1 MNRRSFYIDFR
12 HRKSNT
18 KKRDEEGVRLPPRLA
33 LPRNSRLR
41 RRRLARRFEIL
52 RAAGRQ
58 FRARGFFETG
68 MRDIAAASDL
78 SPANLYNYFRGK
90 HEILFFCQDSTLD
103 RLLAALQ
110 KTRRLRTTSAQKLHS
125 IVVSHLTCVLDE
137 VEGSAAHFL
146 TSALPRPLQ
155 ERIVTKRDRYEEGL
169 RQLIAAGVRSGEFLP
184 CDTALA
190 ARAILGALNWSVLWF
205 RPDGALSAAEIADG
219 FADYLIRGLL
229 AKPSTLATAKSKNA
243 SLRRARNAPIEI
255 HHQRERGAM

>member
-1 MNRRSFYIDFR
+1 MAPRPLLNRS
-12 HRKSNT
+12 
-18 KKRDEEGVRLPPRLA
+18 
-33 LPRNSRLR
+33 SRLR
-41 RRRLARRFEIL
+41 RRHLARRFEIL

-110 KTRRLRTTSAQKLHS
+110 KTRRLRATSAQKLHA
-125 IVVSHLTCVLDE
+125 VVGSHLTCVLDE

-155 ERIVTKRDRYEEGL
+155 ERIVGKRDRYEEGL

-184 CDTALA
+184 CDTALT

-205 RPDGALSAAEIADG
+205 RPDGVLSAAEIADR
-219 FADYLIRGLL
+219 FAAYLIRGLL
-229 AKPSTLATAKSKNA
+229 AKPDPPATVKRKSA
-243 SLRRARNAPIEI
+243 VPRRGRDIPIENNPR
-255 HHQRERGAM
+255 RERGAL

>member
-1 MNRRSFYIDFR
+1 
-12 HRKSNT
+12 
-18 KKRDEEGVRLPPRLA
+18 
-33 LPRNSRLR
+33 
-41 RRRLARRFEIL
+41 
-52 RAAGRQ
+52 
-58 FRARGFFETG
+58 

-110 KTRRLRTTSAQKLHS
+110 KTRRLPATSAQKLHA

-146 TSALPRPLQ
+146 TSALPHKLQ

-169 RQLIAAGVRSGEFLP
+169 RQIIAAGARSGEFLP

-205 RPDGALSAAEIADG
+205 RPDGALSAAEIAEG
-219 FADYLIRGLL
+219 LAAFLIRGLL
-229 AKPSTLATAKSKNA
+229 AKPGASSRAKSERPTP
-243 SLRRARNAPIEI
+243 RRARNVASEMG
-255 HHQRERGAM
+255 HRHERGAS

>member
-1 MNRRSFYIDFR
+1 MGPKALLNRSGRLQRR
-12 HRKSNT
+12 H
-18 KKRDEEGVRLPPRLA
+18 
-33 LPRNSRLR
+33 
-41 RRRLARRFEIL
+41 LARRFEIL

-110 KTRRLRTTSAQKLHS
+110 KTRRLRATSAQKLHA

-146 TSALPRPLQ
+146 TSALPHSLQ
-155 ERIVTKRDRYEEGL
+155 QRIVTKRDRYEEGL

-190 ARAILGALNWSVLWF
+190 ARSILGALNWSVLWF
-205 RPDGALSAAEIADG
+205 RPDGALTAAEIAEG
-219 FADYLIRGLL
+219 LAAYLIRGLL
-229 AKPSTLATAKSKNA
+229 TKPSASPTAKSKRA
-243 SLRRARNAPIEI
+243 TSRRTRSIAFEMGHR
-255 HHQRERGAM
+255 HERGAS

>member
-1 MNRRSFYIDFR
+1 
-12 HRKSNT
+12 
-18 KKRDEEGVRLPPRLA
+18 
-33 LPRNSRLR
+33 
-41 RRRLARRFEIL
+41 
-52 RAAGRQ
+52 
-58 FRARGFFETG
+58 

-110 KTRRLRTTSAQKLHS
+110 KTRRLRATSAQKLHA

-146 TSALPRPLQ
+146 TSALPHSLQ
-155 ERIVTKRDRYEEGL
+155 QRIVGKRDRYEEGL

-184 CDTALA
+184 CNTALA

-205 RPDGALSAAEIADG
+205 RPDGALSAGEIADG
-219 FADYLIRGLL
+219 LGGFLIRGLL
-229 AKPSTLATAKSKNA
+229 TRPSASAIAKGKRAAP
-243 SLRRARNAPIEI
+243 RRAQNVAVEI
-255 HHQRERGAM
+255 DRGRKRGAM

>member
-1 MNRRSFYIDFR
+1 MAPRPLLNRS
-12 HRKSNT
+12 
-18 KKRDEEGVRLPPRLA
+18 
-33 LPRNSRLR
+33 SRLR
-41 RRRLARRFEIL
+41 RRHQARRFEIL

-110 KTRRLRTTSAQKLHS
+110 KTRRLRATSAQKLHA

-155 ERIVTKRDRYEEGL
+155 ERIVGKRDRYEESL

-184 CDTALA
+184 GDTALA
-190 ARAILGALNWSVLWF
+190 TRAILGALNWSVLWF
-205 RPDGALSAAEIADG
+205 RPDGVLSAAEIADR
-219 FADYLIRGLL
+219 FAAYLIRGLL
-229 AKPSTLATAKSKNA
+229 AKPDAPATVKRKSA
-243 SLRRARNAPIEI
+243 VPRRGRDIPIENNPR
-255 HHQRERGAM
+255 RERGAL